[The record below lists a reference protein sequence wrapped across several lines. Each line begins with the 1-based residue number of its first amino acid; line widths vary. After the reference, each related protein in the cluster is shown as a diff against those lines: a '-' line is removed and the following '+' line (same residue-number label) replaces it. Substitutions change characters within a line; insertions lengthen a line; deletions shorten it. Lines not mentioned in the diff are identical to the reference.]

1 MELKL
6 SAQKRN
12 IKEKTGLED
21 IAAVVYGKGLK
32 SQAIKL
38 NRAEFVKIFTSS
50 GESNLIELDL
60 EGKKINVLIKE
71 VQKNPIKD
79 QFIHVDLYQ
88 VNMKDRIHTEIPLHF
103 IGESRAIK
111 ELGGILIK
119 EINEI
124 KVECLPG
131 DLVDHIDVDIS
142 VLETMN
148 DVIKISN
155 LNIPKN
161 IEILLDPDTIVT
173 MVSEPKVQEEEPIA
187 EEVVAEGAEGE
198 EKSTAEGENADDKGD
213 EKEKEER
220 KNK

>member
-173 MVSEPKVQEEEPIA
+173 MVSEPKVQEEEPVA

-198 EKSTAEGENADDKGD
+198 EKSTAEGENTDDKGD

>member
-198 EKSTAEGENADDKGD
+198 EKSTAEGENTDDKGD